1 MLLLLL
7 LLLLLLIWYH
17 LQSMLPMLSMNKF
30 KSSGVNSH
38 HNSNAMNT
46 EGSSK
51 LNNKMPNII
60 NSKRTGMYNTPR
72 MQNPGGVNNKSQP
85 SSISSIP
92 VIKKHGSSIQ
102 MSSKR
107 RPQGGFI
114 GSAGR
119 SRKPIGSAGRTRKQP
134 VPTGPLA
141 VYGRRGRKN
150 QFARAA
156 ASTFDNAPP
165 STNQLTSVGRAARK
179 NKPPS
184 LTQFSRHQ
192 RW

>member
-1 MLLLLL
+1 
-7 LLLLLLIWYH
+7 
-17 LQSMLPMLSMNKF
+17 MLPVLSMNKF
-30 KSSGVNSH
+30 KSSGTHSH
-38 HNSNAMNT
+38 HHPNAINA
-46 EGSSK
+46 EGAK
-51 LNNKMPNII
+51 LSNKMPSI
-60 NSKRTGMYNTPR
+60 NSKRNGMYNTPR
-72 MQNPGGVNNKSQP
+72 MMQNPANKSQP

-92 VIKKHGSSIQ
+92 VIKKHGGAIQ
-102 MSSKR
+102 MNSKR

-119 SRKPIGSAGRTRKQP
+119 SRKPIGSAGRTRKP

-156 ASTFDNAPP
+156 ASTFADNAPP
-165 STNQLTSVGRAARK
+165 STNQLTSVGRATRK